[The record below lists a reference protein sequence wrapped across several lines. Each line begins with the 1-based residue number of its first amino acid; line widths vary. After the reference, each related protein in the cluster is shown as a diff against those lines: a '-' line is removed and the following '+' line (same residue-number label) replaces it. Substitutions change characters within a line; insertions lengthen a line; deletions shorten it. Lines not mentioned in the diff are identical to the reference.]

1 MNTYRIGQTKYAR
14 DRNGSGIDGRWNF
27 KGEYVI
33 YTAGTLA
40 LACLEKLAHT
50 SGTSIYSGDFSVT
63 AFEIPPGV
71 KIAEISIAEIL
82 KQNSSW
88 QHVINYPIT
97 QQMGSDWLRKQGTAV
112 LKVPSAIIDLEHNY
126 LFNPSHP
133 DFAKMK
139 ITNVRKFN
147 FDDRL
152 KAK

>member
-1 MNTYRIGQTKYAR
+1 MPGKIGTYQRYIY
-14 DRNGSGIDGRWNF
+14 IFGRF
-27 KGEYVI
+27 FGYR
-33 YTAGTLA
+33 
-40 LACLEKLAHT
+40 
-50 SGTSIYSGDFSVT
+50 
-63 AFEIPPGV
+63 
-71 KIAEISIAEIL
+71 IAEIL